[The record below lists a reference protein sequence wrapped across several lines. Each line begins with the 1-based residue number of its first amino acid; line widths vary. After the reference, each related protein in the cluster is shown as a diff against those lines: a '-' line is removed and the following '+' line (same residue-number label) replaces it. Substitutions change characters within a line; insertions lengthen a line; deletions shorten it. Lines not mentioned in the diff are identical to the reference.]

1 MRELTSI
8 IAQRLLNL
16 YRQAHVIEGGW
27 AVVNKALLAE
37 ADNEVMADLQKLPNG
52 EKLVQHIK
60 NLKSGKTEMNG
71 IERGFIPYGGMMD
84 SAVKATQISN
94 KDLKELES
102 VLAEF
107 QSDEEHIEKIKNL
120 TFVQSF
126 GEKWIS
132 GVRASL
138 SGKPELE
145 KKWVEVSQSARAYDL
160 WNKAYAIL
168 IPPVSER
175 ARAEIQAELSEYETY
190 LPMFGEDGMQLL
202 SRLRSFV
209 SSL

>member
-16 YRQAHVIEGGW
+16 YRHAHVIEGGW

-37 ADNEVMADLQKLPNG
+37 ADNEVLTDLQKLPNG

-60 NLKSGKTEMNG
+60 NLQSGKTEIGG

-120 TFVQSF
+120 AFVRSF
-126 GEKWIS
+126 GENWIA

-138 SGKPELE
+138 SEKPDLV
-145 KKWVEVSQSARAYDL
+145 KKWVEVSGSARAYDL

-168 IPPVSER
+168 IPPVSDR